1 MEKYLPRI
9 VDKVLQNK
17 LEYMGAVLIEG
28 CKWCG
33 KSTTAKQFAKSYIE
47 FQKGKSQDYLLNGKC
62 ILPFGIL

>member
-1 MEKYLPRI
+1 MKEYMPRI

-33 KSTTAKQFAKSYIE
+33 KSTTARQFAKSYIE
-47 FQKGKSQDYLLNGKC
+47 FHSEESDKGKR
-62 ILPFGIL
+62 I

>member
-9 VDKVLQNK
+9 VDEVLQNK

-33 KSTTAKQFAKSYIE
+33 KSTTAKQLAKTITI
-47 FQKGKSQDYLLNGKC
+47 FRWR
-62 ILPFGIL
+62 